1 MAVQRQAVLMHALC
15 SDKIH
20 KMVKMV
26 GLGETGGEVKGE
38 IPFTFLI
45 AAAMSMDDCMCC
57 PALASSCFTAT
68 PCRAVTIAPAILLR
82 ANLASNLTGPATLFV
97 PSDKVGHPSLISG
110 LGGRCSSV

>member
-26 GLGETGGEVKGE
+26 GLGGTGGEVKGE
-38 IPFTFLI
+38 IPFTFLT
-45 AAAMSMDDCMCC
+45 AAAISDCMCC
-57 PALASSCFTAT
+57 RALAKLLLDVA

-97 PSDKVGHPSLISG
+97 PSDKVGHSSLISG
-110 LGGRCSSV
+110 LGGQCSTV